1 MREELEA
8 EQNCN
13 ILTHTLMAITAF
25 LSRSPGLFNRGPG
38 AQPLWD
44 MFLIPASS
52 LQLQLLNRG
61 TLCWMLVFSTTSYL
75 QLTDILSSPGSYNC
89 STPTFF
95 LWASQIALNSTRPR
109 SRLYPDIPRPDAPVI
124 YTGAFP
130 ILTAWPG
137 RRLIYNNPIDLKL
150 FFNVFLFS
158 LWNTGSGRMIS
169 RM

>member
-1 MREELEA
+1 
-8 EQNCN
+8 
-13 ILTHTLMAITAF
+13 MAITAF
-25 LSRSPGLFNRGPG
+25 LSRSPSCSTEGLGN
-38 AQPLWD
+38 QPFWD

-61 TLCWMLVFSTTSYL
+61 PEGPFCWVLVFSTASYL
-75 QLTDILSSPGSYNC
+75 QLTDFLSSPGLYNC
-89 STPTFF
+89 STATFF

-137 RRLIYNNPIDLKL
+137 SICYIYIYILVPTL
-150 FFNVFLFS
+150 
-158 LWNTGSGRMIS
+158 
-169 RM
+169 